1 MTENSITVNNLL
13 QELGPRLGDAERK
26 EYFNFHYWRFA
37 ETLKECTHWANGKVL
52 DVGVVPGHM
61 AMALRRL
68 GCEVHGITDHEIS
81 GHGRYGED
89 DLSRRWTQE
98 GITLHNAVIDRE
110 VLPLPDNFFD
120 GVIFTEV
127 LEHLVYNPKTLIR
140 EIHRILKPNG
150 EVVVST
156 PNVARVENRIK
167 ALIGWNVYPR
177 SEEFYFSDL
186 YKRHNREYTLREV
199 EDLFCPPF
207 KLKTAR
213 YIMPYEFAIPVSNR
227 GHVYDSREYAEIAG
241 GRPQSK
247 TSLSATSLG
256 RRALRWCKS
265 VYPPFR
271 SCLLLSFIAE
281 K

>member
-1 MTENSITVNNLL
+1 MTENSTTINNLL
-13 QELGPRLGDAERK
+13 QELRPRLGDAERK

-89 DLSRRWTQE
+89 DLSCRWTQE

-140 EIHRILKPNG
+140 EIFRILRPNG

-156 PNVARVENRIK
+156 PNVARIENRIK

-247 TSLSATSLG
+247 TVLSATSLG